1 MNWEAIAA
9 IGQVLGSLA
18 VFITLVYLSV
28 QVRHARGEVRRSV
41 TQSRA
46 EGARE
51 LAMNHAN
58 NQRLTSTFLKANA
71 RLGGPVN
78 PFVTTL
84 MEQSGLTAEEANG
97 LWWEQL
103 AFWQNRVQAIPYIG
117 EMTTGQRIHLD
128 TVLRTQYGRTPV
140 PRLWY
145 ETVKPQMDP
154 DAVRYVDNLLAQPG

>member
-97 LWWEQL
+97 L
-103 AFWQNRVQAIPYIG
+103 
-117 EMTTGQRIHLD
+117 
-128 TVLRTQYGRTPV
+128 
-140 PRLWY
+140 
-145 ETVKPQMDP
+145 
-154 DAVRYVDNLLAQPG
+154 